1 MSVSR
6 TFQPASRRAR
16 VCALSALVGA
26 VLVLPSLRAQT
37 ANPSSADNPFYG
49 SVTVHTVTNDSLQL
63 SLDDAENRGLENN
76 LGLKQSENA
85 EKSIHGQKLEALQQ
99 FLPTITLTGDTGF
112 YQHNLAAQGFG
123 PSVIAKFDALLP
135 GGIPG
140 SFSLITRDT
149 LTEGQLHFSQT
160 LFSGPVIAGWR
171 AAGAA
176 TRAAH
181 FAKMSARGEVVQQ
194 VASAYL
200 HAIAAASEVE
210 NAKALEQADQ
220 LAFNQAHEEHLA
232 GTAADLDELRARVQ
246 LQAQQQ
252 ARIAAEASYQKNLIL
267 LKREIGVD
275 PGQSVILT
283 DRAPYSELAAQTPEE
298 VRAVA
303 YKNRQDWQNLQ
314 NQIEELRAVHA
325 AYRSQRLPTL
335 SFSGNYGITDVGGVG
350 SHGTFLAQGT
360 LSIPIFRE
368 AQLRGNIEAAQAQLD
383 SATAQLEDLRSR
395 IDQQVR
401 SALLDVDANSK
412 LVEVSRSN
420 VALATREL
428 SDETERVNAGVE
440 DNLALVT
447 AQATLATAQSNLVE
461 SLYQFNL
468 SKLALA
474 RAAGI
479 LEQQYRL
486 YLGR

>member
-1 MSVSR
+1 MLLAALCA
-6 TFQPASRRAR
+6 ASA
-16 VCALSALVGA
+16 GH
-26 VLVLPSLRAQT
+26 SLRAQT
-37 ANPSSADNPFYG
+37 ANPSSASNPFYG
-49 SVTVHTVTNDSLQL
+49 SVTVHPITGEPIQL
-63 SLDDAENRGLENN
+63 SLDDAVRRGLENN

-85 EKSIHGQKLEALQQ
+85 EKSIQGQKLQALQE
-99 FLPTITLTGDTGF
+99 FLPTITLSGDTGY

-123 PSVIAKFDALLP
+123 PGLIGKFATLFP
-135 GGIPG
+135 GGLAPG
-140 SFSLITRDT
+140 FSFITRDT

-200 HAIAAASEVE
+200 HAIAAASEVD

-220 LAFNQAHEEHLA
+220 VQFDHAHEEHLA
-232 GTAADLDELRARVQ
+232 GTAPHLDELRAQVQ

-252 ARIAAEASYQKNLIL
+252 ARIAAEASYEKDLIL
-267 LKREIGVD
+267 LKREIGID
-275 PGQSVILT
+275 PGQSVTLT
-283 DRAPYSELAAQTPEE
+283 DRAPYSDLAAQTPEE

-314 NQIEELRAVHA
+314 NQEVELRAVHA

-360 LSIPIFRE
+360 LSFPIFRE
-368 AQLRGNIEAAQAQLD
+368 AQLRGNEDASQAQLD
-383 SATAQLEDLRSR
+383 SVREQIEDLRSH

-401 SALLDVDANSK
+401 SALLDVGANAQ

-420 VALATREL
+420 VQLATREL

-440 DNLALVT
+440 DNLALVN
-447 AQATLATAQSNLVE
+447 AQATLASAQSNLVE
-461 SLYQFNL
+461 SLYQYNL

-474 RAAGI
+474 RAAGV
-479 LEQQYRL
+479 LEQQYRV